1 MPELP
6 DVETCKRYFDS
17 TALHQRIN
25 DVEVRNSRIL
35 SGISARK
42 LKTSLRASS
51 FRSTWRQG
59 KYLFTRTDGGFWLV
73 LHFGMTGHLK
83 YFKNLEQ
90 DEPYTRLLITFDN
103 RFHLAYVCQR
113 LLGRVTLTRSVES
126 FIESKHLG
134 PDALDGDF
142 DTLRNILARSNAS
155 IKSTLMNQARLAG
168 IGNLYADEILF
179 QSGIHPM
186 TRSNQLDA
194 ANVKMIH
201 RNISKVLQMA
211 IRRQADPRALPKSYL
226 LPHRGRDGECPRC
239 GGIIRHMKISGRT
252 AYFCPACQR
261 ASPGNVDRR

>member
-6 DVETCKRYFDS
+6 DVETFKRYFDS

-42 LKTSLRASS
+42 LKTALRANS
-51 FRSTWRQG
+51 FRSTCRQG
-59 KYLFTRTDGGFWLV
+59 KYLFARTDGGVWLA

-113 LLGRVTLTRSVES
+113 LLGRVTLTRSVEQ
-126 FIESKHLG
+126 FIESKNLG
-134 PDALDGDF
+134 PDALDIDF
-142 DTLRNILARSNAS
+142 DTLRNALARSKAS

-186 TRSNQLDA
+186 TRSKQLDG
-194 ANVKMIH
+194 ANVEKIH
-201 RNISKVLQMA
+201 HNVRKVLQMA
-211 IRRQADPRALPKSYL
+211 IRRQADPRALPQSYL

-252 AYFCPACQR
+252 AYFCQTCQQATPGRRR
-261 ASPGNVDRR
+261 A